1 MIGFL
6 NVYKPSGVTSNF
18 VVQKI
23 KKRFNLKKIGHMGTL
38 DPLACGI
45 LPIAVGKATRMFDY
59 SLNKIKRY
67 TAVFDFGYTTDSLDI
82 TGQKTEN
89 EGYIPSQDEIENA
102 TKKLIGKISQIP
114 PIFSAKNVNGMRAY
128 DLARSGVKFELK
140 PKEIIIYKL
149 DLIEKI
155 SDYQYKFDI
164 LCSSGTYI
172 RAIGR
177 DIANLLNT
185 YACMSFLERTET
197 GNFKLDTSILFDD
210 ILTSNDL
217 ANNLMTV
224 SDAFPDFDII
234 DIDKSMY
241 NDVINGKRPK
251 FEKISK
257 NTFIRCDNNIIGV
270 AKLNSEHLIL
280 DTFLF

>member
-217 ANNLMTV
+217 ANTLMTV